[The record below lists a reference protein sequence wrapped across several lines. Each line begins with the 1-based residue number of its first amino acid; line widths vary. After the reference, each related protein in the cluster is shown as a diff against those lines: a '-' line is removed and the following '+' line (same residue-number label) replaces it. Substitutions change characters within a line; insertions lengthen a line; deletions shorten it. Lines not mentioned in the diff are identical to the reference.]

1 MKAGR
6 LAIVLGVVLTFAG
19 CATSEYYSQAVA
31 GHLQV
36 MRLAKPIPERIADP
50 ATPRALREKLERVQ
64 EMRDFATR
72 ELGLPDNG
80 SYRSYADIGR
90 PYVVWNVFVA
100 PEFSVT
106 ARQSCFPVAG
116 CVNYRGYYAQAE
128 AERYGAEGRARGDD
142 VYVGGVP
149 AYSTLGWFDDPVLS
163 TFIRYPDAELARLL
177 FHELAHQEVYVK
189 DDTVFN
195 ESFAVAVE
203 REGVRRWLAQH
214 GTPADRAAYGT
225 LQERKQDF
233 VALVLRYRDRLVA
246 LYREPLPDAEKRA
259 AKARIIAE
267 MKDDYGKLKAS
278 WGGYAGYDRFFAQ
291 DLGNA
296 HFASIATYTQLVP
309 AFEALLTREDSNLP
323 RFYAEVKALAS
334 LPKAE
339 RDAKLGNA
347 APSRSSGTAD
357 PGRVFQSVPRT
368 RSAPLK
374 SISRTAVD
382 AFS

>member
-1 MKAGR
+1 VRVAR
-6 LAIVLGVVLTFAG
+6 LLVVLIAALVLGG

-31 GHLQV
+31 GHLAI
-36 MRLAKPIPERIADP
+36 MHLAKPIPERIADP
-50 ATPRALREKLERVQ
+50 ATPRALREKLVRVQ
-64 EMRDFATR
+64 EMRNFASR

-90 PYVVWNVFVA
+90 PYVVWNVFAA

-128 AERYGAEGRARGDD
+128 ADRYGNEWRARGDD

-214 GTPADRAAYGT
+214 ATPADRAAYDT
-225 LQERKQDF
+225 LQERKREF
-233 VALVLRYRDRLVA
+233 VALVLRYRDRLAA

-259 AKARIIAE
+259 AKARVIAE
-267 MKDDYGKLKAS
+267 IKDDYGKLKAS

-309 AFEALLTREDSNLP
+309 AFEELLAREDNNLP
-323 RFYAEVKALAS
+323 RFYAAVRALAA

-339 RDAKLGNA
+339 RDAKLGSS

>member
-1 MKAGR
+1 VKAAG
-6 LAIVLGVVLTFAG
+6 LVIVLVAALTLAG
-19 CATSEYYSQAVA
+19 CATSEYYSQAVV
-31 GHLQV
+31 GHLEV

-50 ATPRALREKLERVQ
+50 KTPRALREKLERVQ
-64 EMRDFATR
+64 AMRDFASR

-106 ARQSCFPVAG
+106 AMQSCFPVAG

-142 VYVGGVP
+142 VYIGGVP

-214 GTPADRAAYGT
+214 GTPADRAAYDT
-225 LQERKQDF
+225 LQQRKQEF
-233 VALVLRYRDRLVA
+233 VALVLRYRDRLEA
-246 LYREPLPDAEKRA
+246 LYREPLSDAEKRA

-267 MKDDYGKLKAS
+267 MKSDYGNLKAS
-278 WGGYAGYDRFFAQ
+278 WRGYPGYDRFFVQ

-309 AFEALLTREDSNLP
+309 AFEALLAREGNNLP
-323 RFYAEVKALAS
+323 RFYAAVKALAA

-339 RDAKLGNA
+339 RDAKLGSA
-347 APSRSSGTAD
+347 APSRSSAM
-357 PGRVFQSVPRT
+357 PAPQRILQSVLRT

-374 SISRTAVD
+374 SISRTAVA